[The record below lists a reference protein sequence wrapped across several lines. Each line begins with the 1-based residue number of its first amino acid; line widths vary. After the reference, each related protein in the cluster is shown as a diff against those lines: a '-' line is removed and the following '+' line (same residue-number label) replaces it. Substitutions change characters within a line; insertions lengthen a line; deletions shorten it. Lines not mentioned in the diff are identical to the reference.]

1 MATVHFRSML
11 AALLLCAVLLPAC
24 GADDDGSSGDSS
36 TPALTT
42 EERES
47 DDHED
52 EEGEAHW
59 GYAGDIGPAHW
70 GSLSEEFAACEA
82 GVEQSPIDIE
92 PTDVEGTDIADPVL
106 NWQAGDLELIN
117 NGHTIQ
123 ANVPEGSQSELNGQ
137 TYDLIQFHWHRP
149 SEHTVDGDPFA
160 MELHFVHADATGNL
174 AVLGV
179 LLKEGDA
186 NPLYDILWEGQ
197 PEEGEARRLSDVD
210 FSGLLP
216 GDLTTY
222 VYAGSLTT
230 PPCSEGV
237 AWNVLETPAGIS
249 AEQVRA
255 FLFDGNARLVQPVN
269 DRSVEVGQD

>member
-1 MATVHFRSML
+1 
-11 AALLLCAVLLPAC
+11 
-24 GADDDGSSGDSS
+24 
-36 TPALTT
+36 
-42 EERES
+42 
-47 DDHED
+47 
-52 EEGEAHW
+52 
-59 GYAGDIGPAHW
+59 
-70 GSLSEEFAACEA
+70 
-82 GVEQSPIDIE
+82 
-92 PTDVEGTDIADPVL
+92 VEGTDIADPVL

-160 MELHFVHADATGNL
+160 MELHFVHADASGNL

-197 PEEGEARRLSDVD
+197 PEEGEANTLSDVD
-210 FSGLLP
+210 FSRLLP

-255 FLFDGNARLVQPVN
+255 FLYDGNARLVQPVN
-269 DRSVEVGQD
+269 DRSVEVDED